1 MSISPN
7 SYSIT
12 IAEHKI
18 RELSLENLR
27 EQWLEELELAG
38 NIENKLKKVL
48 ALLSFCLHQKD
59 SCDRISELPRNTI
72 VIQAQKAERDA
83 QIYKLR
89 VCGRREIAHTPNN
102 NLMK

>member
-1 MSISPN
+1 MLVLFNYSV
-7 SYSIT
+7 SYLKQ
-12 IAEHKI
+12 EHDLGLQIFMVIKF
-18 RELSLENLR
+18 L
-27 EQWLEELELAG
+27 
-38 NIENKLKKVL
+38 
-48 ALLSFCLHQKD
+48 D